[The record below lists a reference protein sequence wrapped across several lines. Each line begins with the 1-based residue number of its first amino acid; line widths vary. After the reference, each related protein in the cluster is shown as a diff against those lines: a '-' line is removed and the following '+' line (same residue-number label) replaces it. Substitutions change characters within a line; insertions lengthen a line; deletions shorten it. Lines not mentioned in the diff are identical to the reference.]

1 VLVLEVLEL
10 SLLDVDE
17 EELSEVVE
25 VDLVESD
32 VELDESEESDD
43 ELDDEPEPVE
53 LLAPPLDAPLR
64 A

>member
-1 VLVLEVLEL
+1 MLEVLEL

-25 VDLVESD
+25 VDVVESD

>member
-1 VLVLEVLEL
+1 MLEVLEL